1 MKLSEVLSKD
11 ELAKLTQ
18 FSQDEIKWLEERMF
32 NATNDKGEGIVK
44 VKCIVREKDIELKP
58 EEVVRQ
64 LYTHKLIEEYNYPK
78 ERIEFEKVVQM
89 GRDSSNFADLV
100 IYEDEHKTAP
110 YIVVEFKAPGK
121 EKVKGQLENYC
132 KNIGA
137 SIAVEVDGGEVKEYY
152 YNRQSSQNKNYKF
165 EKIDRLPKFNE
176 TLDQIL
182 NDRFTIKDLV
192 LVDEKNT
199 TSLKDVILE
208 LEDKIFAN
216 FGGDVFE
223 EVFKFL
229 FAKLYDEYLSAD
241 DNDRL
246 SNAINDGF
254 INHASEYTKDDSF
267 RQLEFRSL
275 GAEGQVFDRVQNLF
289 NKAQQKWRGIFPDN
303 TKFELGAS
311 DVKIVVAYLENVKL
325 FNSNLDVVDDAFEH
339 LMSKSQK
346 AEKGQFFTP
355 RYVIDMC
362 VKMMNPSEN
371 DSMIDTASGSCGF
384 PMHTIFHVW
393 NKINPGKHNFVNTR
407 RSRRE
412 TDYVDNK
419 VFAIDFDEVCV
430 RVGKMLNIIAGDG
443 KTNVME
449 LNTLDYNVWNG
460 SKYLQKPGWQEKYVA
475 GFQRLE
481 NLAEQKG
488 KYTKYNFD
496 LVLANPP
503 FAGDR
508 TDAKVIGLY
517 ELGYNEKKK
526 LKNNV
531 GRDILFIERNL
542 NFLKPGGR
550 MGVVLPQGDFNN
562 SSEKYLRDFIA
573 SKCRILAVV
582 GLHQNTFSQHTP
594 TKTSVLFVQKWT
606 SADDKKNPNI
616 NDKESVT
623 FRIHLTDNNRRVS
636 QKEMDD
642 DINNKEYRLSI
653 KQKEVE
659 ADENYNG
666 NKHDFSIGVEKYD
679 NLSDEDKKLYYEYD
693 KRQDYN
699 VYVDYP
705 IFFATMQEPTVNN
718 QKEKIYVTE
727 NYVTWT
733 KWHYSIKDGEIVSEA
748 EEQLTKWKSTDFV
761 QDLFIQDFGSLESH
775 KKWIFKPVS
784 FDKKPLS
791 KRDSGNKKLV
801 DLKQTISLDEFL
813 DLPNDMQ
820 KRYKEVLNGGKDCDK
835 ISTNEISFE
844 EYKALSK
851 ERKKYCLQ
859 IEDVKEH
866 NNVRVKDT
874 HGHIFVKH
882 DLFNHDPEL
891 DRLWTSRDNRL
902 EGRYSKDG
910 IAEAFAEFAKKER
923 LSFF

>member
-1 MKLSEVLSKD
+1 MILKDILSENEIS
-11 ELAKLTQ
+11 KLTQ
-18 FSQDEIKWLEERMF
+18 FSSAEITWLEERMF
-32 NATNDKGEGIVK
+32 SGTNDEGKTVAK
-44 VKCIVREKDIELKP
+44 VQCVVREKEIELKP

-64 LYTHKLIEEYNYPK
+64 LYAHKLIEEFNYPK
-78 ERIEFEKVVQM
+78 ERIEFEKIVQM
-89 GRDSSNFADLV
+89 GRDDSKRADIV
-100 IYEDEHKTAP
+100 IYEDEHNTAP
-110 YIVVEFKAPGK
+110 YIVVECKAPGK

-132 KNIGA
+132 KNLGA
-137 SIAVEVDGGEVKEYY
+137 SIAVEVDGGEVKEFY

-182 NDRFTIKDLV
+182 NDRFTIKDLI

-229 FAKLYDEYLSAD
+229 FAKLYDEYCSAD

-254 INHASEYTKDDSF
+254 IEHVSDFKRDDTF

-275 GAEGQVFDRVQNLF
+275 GPEGQVYDRVQKLF
-289 NKAQQKWRGIFPDN
+289 EKAQKKWIGIFPEN

-311 DVKIVVAYLENVKL
+311 DVKLVVSYLENVKL
-325 FNSNLDVVDDAFEH
+325 FNSNLDVIDDAFEH

-362 VKMMNPSEN
+362 VKMMNPSEE
-371 DSMIDTASGSCGF
+371 DAMIDTASGSCGF

-393 NKINPGKHNFVNTR
+393 NKIYSEKHNGENKIRNFVNTK
-407 RSRRE
+407 RSQRE

-443 KTNVME
+443 KTNVLE

-460 SKYLQKPGWQEKYVA
+460 SKYLKKPGWSEKYIG

-481 NLAEQKG
+481 GLADKESKG

-508 TDAKVIGLY
+508 TDPKVIGLY
-517 ELGYNEKKK
+517 NLGYNEKKK
-526 LKNNV
+526 LKNNI

-550 MGVVLPQGDFNN
+550 MGIVLPQGDFNN

-573 SKCRILAVV
+573 ERCRILAVV
-582 GLHQNTFSQHTP
+582 GLHPNTFLQHTG

-606 SADDKKNPNI
+606 DENCGYPNI
-616 NDKESVT
+616 CPKPA
-623 FRIHLTDNNRRVS
+623 
-636 QKEMDD
+636 
-642 DINNKEYRLSI
+642 
-653 KQKEVE
+653 
-659 ADENYNG
+659 ADENG
-666 NKHDFSIGVEKYD
+666 NI
-679 NLSDEDKKLYYEYD
+679 
-693 KRQDYN
+693 
-699 VYVDYP
+699 DYP

-733 KWHYSIKDGEIVSEA
+733 KYHYYIKNGELETIVEPQQT
-748 EEQLTKWKSTDFV
+748 EWKTTEFI
-761 QDLFIQDFGSLESH
+761 QDLFIVDFGELDSH
-775 KKWIFKPVS
+775 KKWILKPVT
-784 FDKKPLS
+784 FEKKSLN
-791 KRDSGNKKLV
+791 KKDSENKKLV
-801 DLKQTISLDEFL
+801 ELKQTLNLDEYL
-813 DLPNDMQ
+813 DLPSDTK
-820 KRYKEVLNGGKDCDK
+820 KRYKEVLNDGKDCDSYAADK
-835 ISTNEISFE
+835 ITFE
-844 EYKALSK
+844 QYNAFSK
-851 ERKKYCLQ
+851 EKKKFCLPV
-859 IEDVKEH
+859 EDVKEH
-866 NNVRVKDT
+866 NNVRLKDT

-882 DLFNHDPEL
+882 DLFNHDREL
-891 DRLWTSRDNRL
+891 DNLWTIRDSRL
-902 EGRYSKDG
+902 KGRYSKDG
-910 IAEAFAEFAKKER
+910 IAEAFAEFAKKEG

>member
-1 MKLSEVLSKD
+1 MTLKDILSDNEIS
-11 ELAKLTQ
+11 KLTQ
-18 FSQDEIKWLEERMF
+18 FSPAEITWLEERMF
-32 NATNDKGEGIVK
+32 SGTNDEGKTVAK
-44 VKCIVREKDIELKP
+44 VQCVVREKEIELKP

-64 LYTHKLIEEYNYPK
+64 LYAHKLIEEFNYPK
-78 ERIEFEKVVQM
+78 ERIEFEKIVQM
-89 GRDSSNFADLV
+89 GRDDSKRADIV

-110 YIVVEFKAPGK
+110 YIVVECKAVGK

-132 KNIGA
+132 KNLGA
-137 SIAVEVDGGEVKEYY
+137 SIAVEVDGGEVKEFY

-182 NDRFTIKDLV
+182 NDRFTIKDLI

-229 FAKLYDEYLSAD
+229 FAKLYDEYCSAD

-254 INHASEYTKDDSF
+254 IDHVSEFKRDDTF

-275 GAEGQVFDRVQNLF
+275 GPEGQVYDRVQKLF
-289 NKAQQKWRGIFPDN
+289 EKAQKKWIGIFPEN

-311 DVKIVVAYLENVKL
+311 DVKIVVSYLENVKL
-325 FNSNLDVVDDAFEH
+325 FNSNLDVIDDAFEH

-362 VKMMNPSEN
+362 VKMMNPSEE
-371 DSMIDTASGSCGF
+371 DAMIDTASGSCGF

-393 NKINPGKHNFVNTR
+393 NKINPTKHNFVNTK
-407 RSRRE
+407 RSQRE

-443 KTNVME
+443 KTNVLE

-460 SKYLQKPGWQEKYVA
+460 SKYLKKPGWSEKYIG

-481 NLAEQKG
+481 GLADKDAKG

-496 LVLANPP
+496 LILANPP

-526 LKNNV
+526 LKNNI

-550 MGVVLPQGDFNN
+550 MGIVLPQGDFNN

-573 SKCRILAVV
+573 EKCRILAVV
-582 GLHQNTFSQHTP
+582 GLHPNTFLQHTG

-606 SADDKKNPNI
+606 DENCGYPNI
-616 NDKESVT
+616 CPKP
-623 FRIHLTDNNRRVS
+623 
-636 QKEMDD
+636 Q
-642 DINNKEYRLSI
+642 
-653 KQKEVE
+653 
-659 ADENYNG
+659 ADENG
-666 NKHDFSIGVEKYD
+666 NI
-679 NLSDEDKKLYYEYD
+679 
-693 KRQDYN
+693 
-699 VYVDYP
+699 DYP

-733 KWHYSIKDGEIVSEA
+733 KYHYLIKNGELETIVEPQ
-748 EEQLTKWKSTDFV
+748 ETEWKSTEFI
-761 QDLFIQDFGSLESH
+761 QNLFIEDFGELDTH
-775 KKWIFKPVS
+775 KKWILKPVT
-784 FDKKPLS
+784 FEKKPLN
-791 KRDSGNKKLV
+791 KKDSENKKLIC
-801 DLKQTISLDEFL
+801 LKQTLSLDEYL
-813 DLPNDMQ
+813 ELPAETK
-820 KRYKEVLNGGKDCDK
+820 KRYKEVLNSGIDCNSYTAD
-835 ISTNEISFE
+835 EITLEQYNAF
-844 EYKALSK
+844 SK
-851 ERKKYCLQ
+851 EKKKYCLV

-866 NNVRVKDT
+866 NNVRLKDT

-882 DLFNHDPEL
+882 DLFNHDREL
-891 DRLWTSRDNRL
+891 DNLWSTRDARLK
-902 EGRYSKDG
+902 GRYSKDG
-910 IAEAFAEFAKKER
+910 IAEAFAEFAKKEK

>member
-1 MKLSEVLSKD
+1 MTLKDILSENEIS
-11 ELAKLTQ
+11 KLTQ
-18 FSQDEIKWLEERMF
+18 FSSAEITWLEERMF
-32 NATNDKGEGIVK
+32 SGTNEEGKTVAK
-44 VKCIVREKDIELKP
+44 VQCVVREKEIELKP

-64 LYTHKLIEEYNYPK
+64 LYAHKLIEEFNYPK
-78 ERIEFEKVVQM
+78 DRIEFEKIVQM
-89 GRDSSNFADLV
+89 GRDDSKRADIV
-100 IYEDEHKTAP
+100 IYEDEHNTAP
-110 YIVVEFKAPGK
+110 YIVVECKAPGK

-132 KNIGA
+132 KNLGA
-137 SIAVEVDGGEVKEYY
+137 SIAVEVDGGEVKEFY

-182 NDRFTIKDLV
+182 NDRFTIKDLI
-192 LVDEKNT
+192 LEDEKNT

-229 FAKLYDEYLSAD
+229 FAKLYDEYCSAD

-254 INHASEYTKDDSF
+254 IEHVSDFKRDDTF
-267 RQLEFRSL
+267 RQLEFRAL
-275 GAEGQVFDRVQNLF
+275 GPEGQVYDRVQKLF
-289 NKAQQKWRGIFPDN
+289 EKAQKKWIGIFPEN

-311 DVKIVVAYLENVKL
+311 DVKIVVSYLENVKL
-325 FNSNLDVVDDAFEH
+325 FNSNLDVIDDAFEH

-362 VKMMNPSEN
+362 VKMMNPSEE
-371 DSMIDTASGSCGF
+371 DAMIDTASGSCGF

-393 NKINPGKHNFVNTR
+393 NKINPTKHNFVNTK
-407 RSRRE
+407 RSQRE

-443 KTNVME
+443 KTNVLE

-460 SKYLQKPGWQEKYVA
+460 SKYLKKPGWSEKYIG

-481 NLAEQKG
+481 GLADKESKG

-508 TDAKVIGLY
+508 TDPKVIGLY
-517 ELGYNEKKK
+517 NLGYNEKKK
-526 LKNNV
+526 LKNNI

-550 MGVVLPQGDFNN
+550 MGIVLPQGDFNN

-573 SKCRILAVV
+573 EKCRILAVV
-582 GLHQNTFSQHTP
+582 GLHPNTFLQHTG

-606 SADDKKNPNI
+606 DENCGYPNI
-616 NDKESVT
+616 CPKPA
-623 FRIHLTDNNRRVS
+623 
-636 QKEMDD
+636 
-642 DINNKEYRLSI
+642 
-653 KQKEVE
+653 
-659 ADENYNG
+659 ADENG
-666 NKHDFSIGVEKYD
+666 NI
-679 NLSDEDKKLYYEYD
+679 
-693 KRQDYN
+693 
-699 VYVDYP
+699 DYP

-733 KWHYSIKDGEIVSEA
+733 KYHYYIKNGELETIVEPQQT
-748 EEQLTKWKSTDFV
+748 EWKTKEFI
-761 QDLFIQDFGSLESH
+761 QDLFIEDFGELNSH
-775 KKWIFKPVS
+775 KKWILKPVT
-784 FDKKPLS
+784 FEKKTL
-791 KRDSGNKKLV
+791 NKKDSENKTLV
-801 DLKQTISLDEFL
+801 ELKQTLSLDEYL
-813 DLPNDMQ
+813 ALPAETK
-820 KRYKEVLNGGKDCDK
+820 KRYKEVLNSGKDCDHY
-835 ISTNEISFE
+835 SSDEITLEQYNAF
-844 EYKALSK
+844 SK
-851 ERKKYCLQ
+851 EKKKFCLV

-866 NNVRVKDT
+866 NNIRLKDT

-882 DLFNHDPEL
+882 DLYNHDREL
-891 DRLWTSRDNRL
+891 DNLWTIRDSRL
-902 EGRYSKDG
+902 KGRYSKDG
-910 IAEAFAEFAKKER
+910 IAEAFAEFAKKEG

>member
-1 MKLSEVLSKD
+1 MTLKDILSDNEIS
-11 ELAKLTQ
+11 KLTQ
-18 FSQDEIKWLEERMF
+18 FSPAEITWLEERMF
-32 NATNDKGEGIVK
+32 SGTNDEGKTVAK
-44 VKCIVREKDIELKP
+44 VQCVVREKEIELKP

-64 LYTHKLIEEYNYPK
+64 LYAHKLIEEFNYPK
-78 ERIEFEKVVQM
+78 ERIEFEKIVQM
-89 GRDSSNFADLV
+89 GRDDSKRADIV

-110 YIVVEFKAPGK
+110 YIVVECKAVGK

-132 KNIGA
+132 KNLGA
-137 SIAVEVDGGEVKEYY
+137 SIAVEVDGGEVKEFY

-182 NDRFTIKDLV
+182 NDRFTIKDLI

-229 FAKLYDEYLSAD
+229 FAKLYDEYCSAD

-254 INHASEYTKDDSF
+254 IDHVSEFKSDDTF

-275 GAEGQVFDRVQNLF
+275 GPEGQVYDRVQKLF
-289 NKAQQKWRGIFPDN
+289 EKAQKKWIGIFPEN

-311 DVKIVVAYLENVKL
+311 DVKIVVSYLENVKL
-325 FNSNLDVVDDAFEH
+325 FNSNLDVIDDAFEH
-339 LMSKSQK
+339 LMSRSQK

-362 VKMMNPSEN
+362 VKMMNPSEE
-371 DSMIDTASGSCGF
+371 DAMIDTASGSCGF

-393 NKINPGKHNFVNTR
+393 NKINPTKHNFVNTK
-407 RSRRE
+407 RSQRE

-443 KTNVME
+443 KTNVLE

-460 SKYLQKPGWQEKYVA
+460 SKYLKKPGWSEKYIG

-481 NLAEQKG
+481 GLADKDAKG

-496 LVLANPP
+496 LILANPP

-526 LKNNV
+526 LKNNI

-550 MGVVLPQGDFNN
+550 MGIVLPQGDFNN

-573 SKCRILAVV
+573 EKCRILAVV
-582 GLHQNTFSQHTP
+582 GLHPNTFLQHTG

-606 SADDKKNPNI
+606 DENCGYPNI
-616 NDKESVT
+616 CPKP
-623 FRIHLTDNNRRVS
+623 
-636 QKEMDD
+636 Q
-642 DINNKEYRLSI
+642 
-653 KQKEVE
+653 
-659 ADENYNG
+659 ADENG
-666 NKHDFSIGVEKYD
+666 NI
-679 NLSDEDKKLYYEYD
+679 
-693 KRQDYN
+693 
-699 VYVDYP
+699 DYP

-733 KWHYSIKDGEIVSEA
+733 KYHYLIKNGELETIVEPQ
-748 EEQLTKWKSTDFV
+748 ETEWKSTEFI
-761 QDLFIQDFGSLESH
+761 QNLFIEDFGELDTH
-775 KKWIFKPVS
+775 KKWILKPVT
-784 FDKKPLS
+784 FEKKPLN
-791 KRDSGNKKLV
+791 KKDSENKKLIC
-801 DLKQTISLDEFL
+801 LKQTLSLDEYL
-813 DLPNDMQ
+813 ELPAETK
-820 KRYKEVLNGGKDCDK
+820 KRYKEVLNNGKDCNSYTAD
-835 ISTNEISFE
+835 EITLEQYNAF
-844 EYKALSK
+844 SK
-851 ERKKYCLQ
+851 EKKKYCLV

-866 NNVRVKDT
+866 NNVRLKDT

-882 DLFNHDPEL
+882 DLFNHDREL
-891 DRLWTSRDNRL
+891 DNLWSTRDARLK
-902 EGRYSKDG
+902 GRYSKDG
-910 IAEAFAEFAKKER
+910 IAEAFAEFAKKEK

>member
-1 MKLSEVLSKD
+1 MTLKDILSENEIS
-11 ELAKLTQ
+11 KLTQ
-18 FSQDEIKWLEERMF
+18 FSSAEITWLEERMF
-32 NATNDKGEGIVK
+32 SGTNEEGKTVAK
-44 VKCIVREKDIELKP
+44 VQCVVREKEIELKP

-64 LYTHKLIEEYNYPK
+64 LYAHKLIEEFNYPK
-78 ERIEFEKVVQM
+78 DRIEFEKIVQM
-89 GRDSSNFADLV
+89 GRDDSKRADIV
-100 IYEDEHKTAP
+100 IYEDEHNTAP
-110 YIVVEFKAPGK
+110 YIVVECKAPGK

-132 KNIGA
+132 KNLGA
-137 SIAVEVDGGEVKEYY
+137 SIAVEVDGGEVKELY

-182 NDRFTIKDLV
+182 NDRFTIKDLI
-192 LVDEKNT
+192 LEDEKNT

-229 FAKLYDEYLSAD
+229 FAKLYDEYCSAD

-246 SNAINDGF
+246 SNAINDDF
-254 INHASEYTKDDSF
+254 IKHVSDFKRDDTF

-275 GAEGQVFDRVQNLF
+275 GPEGQVYDRVQKLF
-289 NKAQQKWRGIFPDN
+289 EKAQKKWIGIFPEN

-311 DVKIVVAYLENVKL
+311 DVKLVVSYLENVKL
-325 FNSNLDVVDDAFEH
+325 FNSNLDVIDDAFEH

-362 VKMMNPSEN
+362 VKMMNPSEE
-371 DSMIDTASGSCGF
+371 DAMIDTASGSCGF

-393 NKINPGKHNFVNTR
+393 NKIYSETHNRENKIRNFVNTK
-407 RSRRE
+407 RSQRE

-443 KTNVME
+443 KTNVLE

-460 SKYLQKPGWQEKYVA
+460 SKYLKKPGWSEKYIG

-481 NLAEQKG
+481 GLADKESKG

-508 TDAKVIGLY
+508 TDPKVIGLY
-517 ELGYNEKKK
+517 NLGYNEKKK
-526 LKNNV
+526 LKNNI

-550 MGVVLPQGDFNN
+550 MGIVLPQGDFNN

-573 SKCRILAVV
+573 EKCRILAVV
-582 GLHQNTFSQHTP
+582 GLHPNTFLQHTG

-606 SADDKKNPNI
+606 DENCGYPNI
-616 NDKESVT
+616 CPKPA
-623 FRIHLTDNNRRVS
+623 
-636 QKEMDD
+636 
-642 DINNKEYRLSI
+642 
-653 KQKEVE
+653 
-659 ADENYNG
+659 ADENG
-666 NKHDFSIGVEKYD
+666 NI
-679 NLSDEDKKLYYEYD
+679 
-693 KRQDYN
+693 
-699 VYVDYP
+699 DYP

-733 KWHYSIKDGEIVSEA
+733 KYHYYIKNGELETIVEPQQT
-748 EEQLTKWKSTDFV
+748 EWETTE
-761 QDLFIQDFGSLESH
+761 FIQDLYIEDFGELDSH
-775 KKWIFKPVS
+775 KKWILKPVT
-784 FDKKPLS
+784 FEKKTL
-791 KRDSGNKKLV
+791 NKKDSENIKLV
-801 DLKQTISLDEFL
+801 ELKQTLNLDEYL
-813 DLPNDMQ
+813 DLPSDTK
-820 KRYKEVLNGGKDCDK
+820 KRYKEVLNDGKDCD
-835 ISTNEISFE
+835 SYTADEITFE
-844 EYKALSK
+844 QYNAFSK
-851 ERKKYCLQ
+851 EKKKFCLPV
-859 IEDVKEH
+859 EDVKEH
-866 NNVRVKDT
+866 NNVRLKDT

-882 DLFNHDPEL
+882 DLFNHDCEL
-891 DRLWTSRDNRL
+891 DKLWTIRDSRL
-902 EGRYSKDG
+902 KGRYSKDG
-910 IAEAFAEFAKKER
+910 IAEAFAEFAKKEG

>member
-1 MKLSEVLSKD
+1 MKK
-11 ELAKLTQ
+11 
-18 FSQDEIKWLEERMF
+18 I
-32 NATNDKGEGIVK
+32 
-44 VKCIVREKDIELKP
+44 
-58 EEVVRQ
+58 
-64 LYTHKLIEEYNYPK
+64 
-78 ERIEFEKVVQM
+78 VQM
-89 GRDSSNFADLV
+89 GRDDSKRADIV

-110 YIVVEFKAPGK
+110 YIVVECKAVGK

-132 KNIGA
+132 KNLGA
-137 SIAVEVDGGEVKEYY
+137 SIAVEIDGGEVKEFY
-152 YNRQSSQNKNYKF
+152 YNRQSIQNKNYKF
-165 EKIDRLPKFNE
+165 EEIDRLPKFNE

-182 NDRFTIKDLV
+182 NERFTIKDLI
-192 LVDEKNT
+192 LIDEKNT
-199 TSLKDVILE
+199 ASLKDVILE

-229 FAKLYDEYLSAD
+229 FAKLYDEYCSSD

-254 INHASEYTKDDSF
+254 IDHVSEFKKDDTF

-275 GAEGQVFDRVQNLF
+275 GPEGQVYDRVQKLF
-289 NKAQQKWRGIFPDN
+289 EKAQKKWIGIFPEN
-303 TKFELGAS
+303 SKFEIGAS
-311 DVKIVVAYLENVKL
+311 DVKIVVSYLENVKL
-325 FNSNLDVVDDAFEH
+325 FNSNLDVIDDAFEH

-362 VKMMNPSEN
+362 VKMMNPSEE

-393 NKINPGKHNFVNTR
+393 NKINPTKHNFVNTK
-407 RSRRE
+407 RSQRE

-443 KTNVME
+443 KTNVLE

-460 SKYLQKPGWQEKYVA
+460 SKYLKKPGWSEKYIS

-481 NLAEQKG
+481 RLADKNSKG

-496 LVLANPP
+496 LILANPP

-526 LKNNV
+526 IKNNI

-550 MGVVLPQGDFNN
+550 MGIVLPQGDFNN

-573 SKCRILAVV
+573 EKCRILAVV
-582 GLHQNTFSQHTP
+582 GLHPNTFLQHTG

-606 SADDKKNPNI
+606 DENCGFPNI
-616 NDKESVT
+616 CPKP
-623 FRIHLTDNNRRVS
+623 
-636 QKEMDD
+636 QP
-642 DINNKEYRLSI
+642 
-653 KQKEVE
+653 
-659 ADENYNG
+659 DENG
-666 NKHDFSIGVEKYD
+666 NI
-679 NLSDEDKKLYYEYD
+679 
-693 KRQDYN
+693 
-699 VYVDYP
+699 DYP
-705 IFFATMQEPTVNN
+705 IFFATMQQPTVNN

-733 KWHYSIKDGEIVSEA
+733 KYHYYIKKGELKTTVEP
-748 EEQLTKWKSTDFV
+748 QQTGWNTKEFI
-761 QDLFIQDFGSLESH
+761 QDLFIEDFGELDTH
-775 KKWIFKPVS
+775 KKWILKPVT
-784 FDKKPLS
+784 FEKKTL
-791 KRDSGNKKLV
+791 NKK
-801 DLKQTISLDEFL
+801 DSENKKFSELKHSLSLDEYL
-813 DLPNDMQ
+813 ALPAETK
-820 KRYKEVLNGGKDCDK
+820 KRYKEVLNDGKDCD
-835 ISTNEISFE
+835 SYSADEITLEQYNSF
-844 EYKALSK
+844 SK
-851 ERKKYCLQ
+851 EKKKFCLVA
-859 IEDVKEH
+859 EDVKEH
-866 NNVRVKDT
+866 NNVRLKDT

-882 DLFNHDPEL
+882 DLFNHDREL
-891 DRLWTSRDNRL
+891 DNLWTIRDSRL
-902 EGRYSKDG
+902 KGRYSKDG

>member
-1 MKLSEVLSKD
+1 MKLTDILSKD
-11 ELAKLTQ
+11 EYKNLTQ
-18 FSQDEIKWLEERMF
+18 FTEQEIKWLDDRIC
-32 NATNDKGEGIVK
+32 EGINDDGKQVAK
-44 VKCIVREKDIELKP
+44 VKCIVREKLIELKP

-64 LYTHKLIEEYNYPK
+64 LFVHKLIEEYGYPK
-78 ERIEFEKVVQM
+78 DRIDLEKIVQM
-89 GRDSSNFADLV
+89 GRSEDKRADIV

-110 YIVVEFKAPGK
+110 YIVVECKAPGQK
-121 EKVKGQLENYC
+121 KVDGQLESYC
-132 KNIGA
+132 KTLGA

-152 YNRQSSQNKNYKF
+152 FNRQSLQNKNYKF
-165 EKIDRLPKFNE
+165 ESIDRIPKFNE

-182 NDRFTIKDLV
+182 NHSFTIKDLIIE
-192 LVDEKNT
+192 DEKNT

-229 FAKLYDEYLSAD
+229 FAKLYDEYCSAD

-254 INHASEYTKDDSF
+254 ISHVSEFKNDANF

-275 GAEGQVFDRVQNLF
+275 GSEYQVMDRIQSLF
-289 NKAQQKWRGIFPDN
+289 VKAQKKWIGIFPKD

-311 DVKIVVAYLENVKL
+311 DVKIVVNYLENVKL

-362 VKMMNPSEN
+362 VKMMNPSEH
-371 DSMIDTASGSCGF
+371 DAMIDTASGSCGF

-393 NKINPGKHNFVNTR
+393 NKINPHKHNFVNTN

-412 TDYVDNK
+412 KDYVNEK
-419 VFAIDFDEVCV
+419 VFAIDFDEICV

-443 KTNVME
+443 KTNVLE

-460 SKYLQKPGWQEKYVA
+460 SKYLQKQDWAQKYIS

-481 NLAEQKG
+481 GYANKDEKVAFK
-488 KYTKYNFD
+488 KYDFD

-508 TDAKVIGLY
+508 TDPKVIGLY
-517 ELGYNEKKK
+517 NLGYNDKGK
-526 LKNNV
+526 LKNNI

-573 SKCRILAVV
+573 DNCRILAVV
-582 GLHQNTFSQHTP
+582 GLHPNTFLQHTG
-594 TKTSVLFVQKWT
+594 TKTSVLFVQKW
-606 SADDKKNPNI
+606 DDKLCPK
-616 NDKESVT
+616 
-623 FRIHLTDNNRRVS
+623 
-636 QKEMDD
+636 
-642 DINNKEYRLSI
+642 
-653 KQKEVE
+653 VE
-659 ADENYNG
+659 
-666 NKHDFSIGVEKYD
+666 
-679 NLSDEDKKLYYEYD
+679 
-693 KRQDYN
+693 DYN
-699 VYVDYP
+699 

-718 QKEKIYVTE
+718 KKEKIYVTE

-733 KWHYSIKDGEIVSEA
+733 KYTYSIKDGILIQNA
-748 EEQLTKWKSTDFV
+748 TEQKTTWDSTDFV
-761 QDLFIQDFGSLESH
+761 QDLFIEDYGELSAH
-775 KKWIFKPVS
+775 RKWIKKPVT
-784 FDKKPLS
+784 FKKKPLS
-791 KRDSGNKKLV
+791 KKDAQNKKLL
-801 DLKQTISLDEFL
+801 DMGDILSLDEWL
-813 DLPNDMQ
+813 ALSV
-820 KRYKEVLNGGKDCDK
+820 KLRRYYKEVLNEGKDCDSY
-835 ISTNEISFE
+835 IADEIGPD
-844 EYKALSK
+844 EYASMPK
-851 ERKKYCLQ
+851 EMQKFYLVK
-859 IEDVKEH
+859 EDVKERNH
-866 NNVRVKDT
+866 VRMKDT

-882 DLFNHDPEL
+882 DLYNHDPEL
-891 DRLWTSRDNRL
+891 DALWANRDKRLK
-902 EGRYSKDG
+902 GRYCKDG
-910 IAEAFAEFAKKER
+910 IAEAFAEFAKRER

>member
-1 MKLSEVLSKD
+1 MTLKDILSENEISKLS
-11 ELAKLTQ
+11 Q
-18 FSQDEIKWLEERMF
+18 FSSAEITWLEERMF
-32 NATNDKGEGIVK
+32 SGINEEGKTVAK
-44 VKCIVREKDIELKP
+44 VQCVVREKEIELKP

-64 LYTHKLIEEYNYPK
+64 LYTHKLIEEFNYPK
-78 ERIEFEKVVQM
+78 DRIEFEKIVQM
-89 GRDSSNFADLV
+89 GRDDSKRADIV

-110 YIVVEFKAPGK
+110 YIVVECKAPGK

-132 KNIGA
+132 KNLGA
-137 SIAVEVDGGEVKEYY
+137 SIVVEVDGGEVKEFY

-182 NDRFTIKDLV
+182 NDRFTIKDLI
-192 LVDEKNT
+192 LEDEKNT

-229 FAKLYDEYLSAD
+229 FAKLYDEYCSAD

-254 INHASEYTKDDSF
+254 IEHVSDFKRDDTF
-267 RQLEFRSL
+267 RQLEFRAL
-275 GAEGQVFDRVQNLF
+275 GPEGQVYDRVQNLF
-289 NKAQQKWRGIFPDN
+289 EKAQKKWIGIFPEN

-311 DVKIVVAYLENVKL
+311 DVKSVVNSLENVKL
-325 FNSNLDVVDDAFEH
+325 FNSNLDVIDDAFEH

-362 VKMMNPSEN
+362 VKMMNPSEE

-393 NKINPGKHNFVNTR
+393 NKINPRKHNFVNTK
-407 RSRRE
+407 RSQRE

-443 KTNVME
+443 KTNVLE

-460 SKYLQKPGWQEKYVA
+460 SKYLKKPGWSEKYIG

-481 NLAEQKG
+481 GLADKESKG

-508 TDAKVIGLY
+508 TDPKVIGLY
-517 ELGYNEKKK
+517 NLGYNEKKK
-526 LKNNV
+526 LKNNI

-550 MGVVLPQGDFNN
+550 MGIVLPQGDFNN

-573 SKCRILAVV
+573 ERCRILAVV
-582 GLHQNTFSQHTP
+582 GLHPNTFLQHTG

-606 SADDKKNPNI
+606 DENCGYPNI
-616 NDKESVT
+616 CPKPA
-623 FRIHLTDNNRRVS
+623 
-636 QKEMDD
+636 
-642 DINNKEYRLSI
+642 
-653 KQKEVE
+653 
-659 ADENYNG
+659 ADENG
-666 NKHDFSIGVEKYD
+666 NI
-679 NLSDEDKKLYYEYD
+679 
-693 KRQDYN
+693 
-699 VYVDYP
+699 DYP

-733 KWHYSIKDGEIVSEA
+733 KYHYCIKNGELETIVEPQQT
-748 EEQLTKWKSTDFV
+748 EWKTTEFI
-761 QDLFIQDFGSLESH
+761 QDLFIEDFGELDSH
-775 KKWIFKPVS
+775 KKWILKPVT
-784 FDKKPLS
+784 FEKKTLN
-791 KRDSGNKKLV
+791 KKDSENKKLV
-801 DLKQTISLDEFL
+801 ELKQTLNLDEYL
-813 DLPNDMQ
+813 DLPSDTK
-820 KRYKEVLNGGKDCDK
+820 KRYKEVLNDGKDCD
-835 ISTNEISFE
+835 SYTADEITVEQYNAF
-844 EYKALSK
+844 SK
-851 ERKKYCLQ
+851 EKKKFCLAV
-859 IEDVKEH
+859 EDVNEH
-866 NNVRVKDT
+866 NNVRLKDT

-882 DLFNHDPEL
+882 DLFNHDREL
-891 DRLWTSRDNRL
+891 DNLWTIRDSRL
-902 EGRYSKDG
+902 KGRYSKDG
-910 IAEAFAEFAKKER
+910 IAEAFAEFAKKEG

>member
-1 MKLSEVLSKD
+1 MVLKDILSDNEIS
-11 ELAKLTQ
+11 KLTQ
-18 FSQDEIKWLEERMF
+18 FSPAEITWLEKRMF
-32 NATNDKGEGIVK
+32 SGTNEEGKTVAK
-44 VKCIVREKDIELKP
+44 VQCVVREKEIELKP

-64 LYTHKLIEEYNYPK
+64 LYAHKLIEEFNYPK
-78 ERIEFEKVVQM
+78 ERIEFEKIVQM
-89 GRDSSNFADLV
+89 GRDDSKRADIV

-110 YIVVEFKAPGK
+110 YIVVECKAVGK

-132 KNIGA
+132 KNLGA
-137 SIAVEVDGGEVKEYY
+137 SIAVEIDGGEVKEFY
-152 YNRQSSQNKNYKF
+152 YNRQSIQNKNYKF
-165 EKIDRLPKFNE
+165 EEIDRLPKFNE

-182 NDRFTIKDLV
+182 NERFTIKDLI
-192 LVDEKNT
+192 LIDEKNT
-199 TSLKDVILE
+199 ASLKDVILE

-229 FAKLYDEYLSAD
+229 FAKLYDEYCSSD

-254 INHASEYTKDDSF
+254 IDHVSEFKKDDTF

-275 GAEGQVFDRVQNLF
+275 GPEGQVYDRVQKLF
-289 NKAQQKWRGIFPDN
+289 EKAQKKWIGIFPEN
-303 TKFELGAS
+303 SKFEIGAS
-311 DVKIVVAYLENVKL
+311 DVKIVVSYLENVKL
-325 FNSNLDVVDDAFEH
+325 FNSNLDVIDDAFEH

-362 VKMMNPSEN
+362 VKMMNPSEE

-393 NKINPGKHNFVNTR
+393 NKINPTKHNFVNTK
-407 RSRRE
+407 RSQRE

-443 KTNVME
+443 KTNVLE

-460 SKYLQKPGWQEKYVA
+460 SKYLKKPGWSEKYIS

-481 NLAEQKG
+481 RLADKNSKG

-496 LVLANPP
+496 LILANPP

-526 LKNNV
+526 IKNNI

-550 MGVVLPQGDFNN
+550 MGIVLPQGDFNN

-573 SKCRILAVV
+573 EKCRILAVV
-582 GLHQNTFSQHTP
+582 GLHPNTFLQHTG

-606 SADDKKNPNI
+606 
-616 NDKESVT
+616 
-623 FRIHLTDNNRRVS
+623 
-636 QKEMDD
+636 
-642 DINNKEYRLSI
+642 
-653 KQKEVE
+653 
-659 ADENYNG
+659 DENCGFLNICPKPQPDENG
-666 NKHDFSIGVEKYD
+666 NI
-679 NLSDEDKKLYYEYD
+679 
-693 KRQDYN
+693 
-699 VYVDYP
+699 DYP
-705 IFFATMQEPTVNN
+705 IFFATMQQPTVNN

-733 KWHYSIKDGEIVSEA
+733 KYHYYIKKGELKTTVEP
-748 EEQLTKWKSTDFV
+748 QQTGWNTKEFI
-761 QDLFIQDFGSLESH
+761 QDLFIEDFGELDTH
-775 KKWIFKPVS
+775 KKWILKPIT
-784 FDKKPLS
+784 FEKKPL
-791 KRDSGNKKLV
+791 NKK
-801 DLKQTISLDEFL
+801 DSENKKFSELKHSLSLDEYL
-813 DLPNDMQ
+813 ALPAETK
-820 KRYKEVLNGGKDCDK
+820 KRYKEVLNDGKDCD
-835 ISTNEISFE
+835 SYSADEITLEQYNSF
-844 EYKALSK
+844 SK
-851 ERKKYCLQ
+851 EKKKFCLVA
-859 IEDVKEH
+859 EDVREH
-866 NNVRVKDT
+866 NNVRLKDT

-882 DLFNHDPEL
+882 DLFNHDREL
-891 DRLWTSRDNRL
+891 DNLWTIRDSRL
-902 EGRYSKDG
+902 KGRYSKDG

>member
-1 MKLSEVLSKD
+1 M
-11 ELAKLTQ
+11 
-18 FSQDEIKWLEERMF
+18 I
-32 NATNDKGEGIVK
+32 
-44 VKCIVREKDIELKP
+44 
-58 EEVVRQ
+58 
-64 LYTHKLIEEYNYPK
+64 LI
-78 ERIEFEKVVQM
+78 
-89 GRDSSNFADLV
+89 
-100 IYEDEHKTAP
+100 
-110 YIVVEFKAPGK
+110 
-121 EKVKGQLENYC
+121 
-132 KNIGA
+132 
-137 SIAVEVDGGEVKEYY
+137 
-152 YNRQSSQNKNYKF
+152 
-165 EKIDRLPKFNE
+165 
-176 TLDQIL
+176 
-182 NDRFTIKDLV
+182 
-192 LVDEKNT
+192 DEKNT
-199 TSLKDVILE
+199 ASLKDVILE

-229 FAKLYDEYLSAD
+229 FAKLYDEYCSSD

-254 INHASEYTKDDSF
+254 IDHVSEFKKDDTF

-275 GAEGQVFDRVQNLF
+275 GPEGQVYDRVQKLF
-289 NKAQQKWRGIFPDN
+289 EKAQKKWIGIFPEN
-303 TKFELGAS
+303 SKFEIGAS
-311 DVKIVVAYLENVKL
+311 DVKIVVSYLENVKL
-325 FNSNLDVVDDAFEH
+325 FNSNLDVIDDAFEH

-362 VKMMNPSEN
+362 VKMMNPSEE

-393 NKINPGKHNFVNTR
+393 NKINPTKHNFVNTK
-407 RSRRE
+407 RSLRE

-443 KTNVME
+443 KTNVLE

-460 SKYLQKPGWQEKYVA
+460 SKYLKKPGWSEKYIS

-481 NLAEQKG
+481 RLADKNSKG

-496 LVLANPP
+496 LILANPP

-526 LKNNV
+526 IKNNI

-550 MGVVLPQGDFNN
+550 MGIVLPQGDFNN

-573 SKCRILAVV
+573 EKCRILAVV
-582 GLHQNTFSQHTP
+582 GLHPNTFLQHTG

-606 SADDKKNPNI
+606 DENCGFPNI
-616 NDKESVT
+616 CPKP
-623 FRIHLTDNNRRVS
+623 
-636 QKEMDD
+636 QP
-642 DINNKEYRLSI
+642 
-653 KQKEVE
+653 
-659 ADENYNG
+659 DENG
-666 NKHDFSIGVEKYD
+666 NI
-679 NLSDEDKKLYYEYD
+679 
-693 KRQDYN
+693 
-699 VYVDYP
+699 DYP
-705 IFFATMQEPTVNN
+705 IFFATMQQPTVNN

-733 KWHYSIKDGEIVSEA
+733 KYHYYIKKGELKTTVEP
-748 EEQLTKWKSTDFV
+748 QQTGWNTKEFI
-761 QDLFIQDFGSLESH
+761 QDLFIEDFGELDTH
-775 KKWIFKPVS
+775 KKWILKPVT
-784 FDKKPLS
+784 FEKKTL
-791 KRDSGNKKLV
+791 NKK
-801 DLKQTISLDEFL
+801 DSENKKFSELKHSLSLDEYL
-813 DLPNDMQ
+813 ALPAETK
-820 KRYKEVLNGGKDCDK
+820 KRYKEVLNDGKDCD
-835 ISTNEISFE
+835 SYSADEITLEQYNSF
-844 EYKALSK
+844 SK
-851 ERKKYCLQ
+851 EKKKFCLVA
-859 IEDVKEH
+859 EDVKEH
-866 NNVRVKDT
+866 NNVRLKDT

-882 DLFNHDPEL
+882 DLFNHDREL
-891 DRLWTSRDNRL
+891 DNLWTIRDSRL
-902 EGRYSKDG
+902 KGRYSKDG

>member
-1 MKLSEVLSKD
+1 MTLSDILTTEEIS
-11 ELAKLTQ
+11 KLTQ
-18 FSQDEIKWLEERMF
+18 FSDSEKKWLEARILQ
-32 NATNDKGEGIVK
+32 GINEDGKSILK
-44 VKCIVREKDIELKP
+44 VNCIVREKEIELKK

-64 LYTHKLIEEYNYPK
+64 IYAHKLIEEYNYPK
-78 ERIEFEKVVQM
+78 DRIEFEKIVQM
-89 GRDSSNFADLV
+89 GRDDSKRADIV

-110 YIVVEFKAPGK
+110 YIVVECKAPGK

-132 KNIGA
+132 KNLGA
-137 SIAVEVDGGEVKEYY
+137 SIAVEVDGGEVKEFY

-182 NDRFTIKDLV
+182 SDRFTIKDLI
-192 LVDEKNT
+192 LADEKNT

-229 FAKLYDEYLSAD
+229 FAKLYDEYLSAE
-241 DNDRL
+241 DNDKL
-246 SNAINDGF
+246 SVYINDE
-254 INHASEYTKDDSF
+254 IISHVSEFTKDEKF

-275 GAEGQVFDRVQNLF
+275 GAEGQVYDRVQNLF
-289 NKAQQKWRGIFPDN
+289 DKAQKKWVGIFPEN

-311 DVKIVVAYLENVKL
+311 DVKIVVSYLENVKL
-325 FNSNLDVVDDAFEH
+325 FNSNLDVIDDAFEH

-362 VKMMNPSEN
+362 VKMMNPSEE
-371 DSMIDTASGSCGF
+371 DAMIDTASGSCGF

-393 NKINPGKHNFVNTR
+393 NKINPKKHNFVNTK
-407 RSRRE
+407 RSQRE

-443 KTNVME
+443 KTNVLE

-460 SKYLQKPGWQEKYVA
+460 SKYLKKPGWSEKYISGFHRLEGFAQEKD
-475 GFQRLE
+475 
-481 NLAEQKG
+481 

-496 LVLANPP
+496 LILANPP

-508 TDAKVIGLY
+508 SDSKVIALY

-526 LKNNV
+526 LKNNI

-550 MGVVLPQGDFNN
+550 MGIVLPQGDFNN

-582 GLHQNTFSQHTP
+582 GLHPNTFLQHTG

-606 SADDKKNPNI
+606 DENCGFPNI
-616 NDKESVT
+616 CPKPP
-623 FRIHLTDNNRRVS
+623 
-636 QKEMDD
+636 
-642 DINNKEYRLSI
+642 
-653 KQKEVE
+653 
-659 ADENYNG
+659 ADENG
-666 NKHDFSIGVEKYD
+666 NI
-679 NLSDEDKKLYYEYD
+679 
-693 KRQDYN
+693 
-699 VYVDYP
+699 DYP

-733 KWHYSIKDGEIVSEA
+733 KYYYSIKNGELVTKA
-748 EEQLTKWKSTDFV
+748 EPQETEWKSTEFI
-761 QDLFIQDFGSLESH
+761 QDLFIQDYGELNAH
-775 KKWIFKPVS
+775 KKWILKPVT
-784 FDKKPLS
+784 FVKKTL
-791 KRDSGNKKLV
+791 NKKDSENQKLV
-801 DLKQTISLDEFL
+801 ALKEKLSLDEWFSL
-813 DLPNDMQ
+813 SKENR
-820 KRYKEVLNGGKDCDK
+820 KYYKEILNDGKDCD
-835 ISTNEISFE
+835 SYGADEIGLDEFN
-844 EYKALSK
+844 ALDK
-851 ERKKYCLQ
+851 EKQKFYLKT
-859 IEDVKEH
+859 EDVKE
-866 NNVRVKDT
+866 NNGVRIKDT

-882 DLFNHDPEL
+882 DLFNHDRDL
-891 DRLWTSRDNRL
+891 DTLWTLRDVRL
-902 EGRYSKDG
+902 KGRYSKDG
-910 IAEAFAEFAKKER
+910 IAEAFAEFGKKER

>member
-1 MKLSEVLSKD
+1 MTLKDILSDNEIS
-11 ELAKLTQ
+11 KLTQ
-18 FSQDEIKWLEERMF
+18 FSPAEITWLEERMF
-32 NATNDKGEGIVK
+32 SGTNDEGKTVAK
-44 VKCIVREKDIELKP
+44 VQCVVREKEIELKP

-64 LYTHKLIEEYNYPK
+64 LYAHKLIEEFNYPK
-78 ERIEFEKVVQM
+78 ERIEFEKIVQM
-89 GRDSSNFADLV
+89 GRDDSKRADIV

-110 YIVVEFKAPGK
+110 YIVVECKAVGK

-132 KNIGA
+132 KNLGA
-137 SIAVEVDGGEVKEYY
+137 SIAVEVDGGEVKEFY

-182 NDRFTIKDLV
+182 NDRFTIKDLI

-229 FAKLYDEYLSAD
+229 FAKLYDEYCSAD

-254 INHASEYTKDDSF
+254 IDHVSEFKRDDTF

-275 GAEGQVFDRVQNLF
+275 GPEGQVYDRVQKLF
-289 NKAQQKWRGIFPDN
+289 EKAQKKWIGIFPEN

-311 DVKIVVAYLENVKL
+311 DVKIVVSYLENVKL
-325 FNSNLDVVDDAFEH
+325 FNSNLDVIDDAFEH
-339 LMSKSQK
+339 LMSRSQK

-362 VKMMNPSEN
+362 VKMMNPSEE
-371 DSMIDTASGSCGF
+371 DAMIDTASGSCGF

-393 NKINPGKHNFVNTR
+393 NKINPTKHNFVNTK
-407 RSRRE
+407 RSQRE

-443 KTNVME
+443 KTNVLE

-460 SKYLQKPGWQEKYVA
+460 SKYLKKPGWSEKYLG

-481 NLAEQKG
+481 GLADKDAKG

-496 LVLANPP
+496 LILANPP

-526 LKNNV
+526 LKNNI

-550 MGVVLPQGDFNN
+550 MGIVLPQGDFNN
-562 SSEKYLRDFIA
+562 SSEKYLCDFIA
-573 SKCRILAVV
+573 EKCRILAVV
-582 GLHQNTFSQHTP
+582 GLHPNTFLQHTG

-606 SADDKKNPNI
+606 DENCGYPNI
-616 NDKESVT
+616 CPKP
-623 FRIHLTDNNRRVS
+623 
-636 QKEMDD
+636 Q
-642 DINNKEYRLSI
+642 
-653 KQKEVE
+653 
-659 ADENYNG
+659 ADENG
-666 NKHDFSIGVEKYD
+666 NI
-679 NLSDEDKKLYYEYD
+679 
-693 KRQDYN
+693 
-699 VYVDYP
+699 DYP

-733 KWHYSIKDGEIVSEA
+733 KYHYLIKNGELETIVEPQ
-748 EEQLTKWKSTDFV
+748 ETEWKSTEFI
-761 QDLFIQDFGSLESH
+761 QNLFIEDFGELDTH
-775 KKWIFKPVS
+775 KKWILKPVT
-784 FDKKPLS
+784 FEKKPLN
-791 KRDSGNKKLV
+791 KKDSENKKLIC
-801 DLKQTISLDEFL
+801 LKQTLSLDEYL
-813 DLPNDMQ
+813 ELPAETK
-820 KRYKEVLNGGKDCDK
+820 KRYKEVLNNGKDCNSYTAD
-835 ISTNEISFE
+835 EITLEQYNAF
-844 EYKALSK
+844 SK
-851 ERKKYCLQ
+851 EKKKYCLV

-866 NNVRVKDT
+866 NNVRLKDT

-882 DLFNHDPEL
+882 DLFNHDREL
-891 DRLWTSRDNRL
+891 DNLWSTRDARLK
-902 EGRYSKDG
+902 GRYSKDG
-910 IAEAFAEFAKKER
+910 IAEAFAEFAKKEK

>member
-1 MKLSEVLSKD
+1 MTLKDILSENEIS
-11 ELAKLTQ
+11 KLTQ
-18 FSQDEIKWLEERMF
+18 FSSAEITWLEERMF
-32 NATNDKGEGIVK
+32 SGTNEEGKTVAK
-44 VKCIVREKDIELKP
+44 VQCVVREKEIELKP

-64 LYTHKLIEEYNYPK
+64 LYAHKLIEEFNYPK
-78 ERIEFEKVVQM
+78 DRIEFEKIVQM
-89 GRDSSNFADLV
+89 GRDDSKRADIV
-100 IYEDEHKTAP
+100 IYEDEHNTAP
-110 YIVVEFKAPGK
+110 YIVVECKAPGK

-132 KNIGA
+132 KNLGA
-137 SIAVEVDGGEVKEYY
+137 SIAVEVDGGEVKEFY

-182 NDRFTIKDLV
+182 NDRFTIKDLI
-192 LVDEKNT
+192 LEDEKNT

-229 FAKLYDEYLSAD
+229 FAKLYDEYCSAD

-254 INHASEYTKDDSF
+254 IEHVSDFKRDDTF
-267 RQLEFRSL
+267 RQLEFRAL
-275 GAEGQVFDRVQNLF
+275 GPEGQVYDRVQKLF
-289 NKAQQKWRGIFPDN
+289 EKAQKKWIGIFPEN

-311 DVKIVVAYLENVKL
+311 DVKIVVSYLENVKL
-325 FNSNLDVVDDAFEH
+325 FNSNLDVIDDAFEH

-362 VKMMNPSEN
+362 VKMMNPSEE
-371 DSMIDTASGSCGF
+371 DAMIDTASGSCGF

-393 NKINPGKHNFVNTR
+393 NKINPTKHNFVNTK
-407 RSRRE
+407 RSQRE

-443 KTNVME
+443 KTNVLE

-460 SKYLQKPGWQEKYVA
+460 SKYLKKPGWSEKYIG

-481 NLAEQKG
+481 GLADKESKG

-508 TDAKVIGLY
+508 TDPKVIGLY
-517 ELGYNEKKK
+517 NLGYNEKKK
-526 LKNNV
+526 LKNNI

-550 MGVVLPQGDFNN
+550 MGIVLPQGDFNN

-573 SKCRILAVV
+573 EKCRILAVV
-582 GLHQNTFSQHTP
+582 GLHPNTFLQHTG

-606 SADDKKNPNI
+606 DENCGYPNI
-616 NDKESVT
+616 CPKPA
-623 FRIHLTDNNRRVS
+623 
-636 QKEMDD
+636 
-642 DINNKEYRLSI
+642 
-653 KQKEVE
+653 
-659 ADENYNG
+659 ADENG
-666 NKHDFSIGVEKYD
+666 NI
-679 NLSDEDKKLYYEYD
+679 
-693 KRQDYN
+693 
-699 VYVDYP
+699 DYP

-733 KWHYSIKDGEIVSEA
+733 KYHYYIKNGELETIVEPQQT
-748 EEQLTKWKSTDFV
+748 EWKTKEFI
-761 QDLFIQDFGSLESH
+761 QDLFIEDFGELDSH
-775 KKWIFKPVS
+775 KKWILKPVT
-784 FDKKPLS
+784 FEKKTL
-791 KRDSGNKKLV
+791 NKKDSENKTLV
-801 DLKQTISLDEFL
+801 ELKQTLSLDEYL
-813 DLPNDMQ
+813 ALPAETK
-820 KRYKEVLNGGKDCDK
+820 KRYKEVLNSGKDCDHY
-835 ISTNEISFE
+835 SSDEITLEQYNAF
-844 EYKALSK
+844 SK
-851 ERKKYCLQ
+851 EKKKFCLV

-866 NNVRVKDT
+866 NNIRLKDT

-882 DLFNHDPEL
+882 DLYNHDREL
-891 DRLWTSRDNRL
+891 DNLWTIRDSRL
-902 EGRYSKDG
+902 KGRYSKDG
-910 IAEAFAEFAKKER
+910 IAEAFAEFAKKEG

>member
-1 MKLSEVLSKD
+1 MTLKDILSENEIS
-11 ELAKLTQ
+11 KLTQ
-18 FSQDEIKWLEERMF
+18 FSSAEISWLEERMF
-32 NATNDKGEGIVK
+32 SGTNEEGKTVAK
-44 VKCIVREKDIELKP
+44 VQCVVREKEIELKP

-64 LYTHKLIEEYNYPK
+64 LYAHKLIEEFNYPK
-78 ERIEFEKVVQM
+78 DRIEFEKIVQM
-89 GRDSSNFADLV
+89 GRVDSKRADIV
-100 IYEDEHKTAP
+100 IYEDEHNTVP
-110 YIVVEFKAPGK
+110 YIVVECKAPGK

-132 KNIGA
+132 KNLGA
-137 SIAVEVDGGEVKEYY
+137 SIAVEVDGGEVKEFY

-182 NDRFTIKDLV
+182 NDRFTIKDLI
-192 LVDEKNT
+192 LEDEKNT

-229 FAKLYDEYLSAD
+229 FAKLYDEYCSAD

-246 SNAINDGF
+246 SNAINDDF
-254 INHASEYTKDDSF
+254 IEHVSDFKRDDTF

-275 GAEGQVFDRVQNLF
+275 GPEGQVYDRVQKLF
-289 NKAQQKWRGIFPDN
+289 EKAQKKWIGIFPEN

-311 DVKIVVAYLENVKL
+311 DVKLVVSYLENVKL
-325 FNSNLDVVDDAFEH
+325 FNSNLDVIDDAFEH

-362 VKMMNPSEN
+362 VKMMNPSEE
-371 DSMIDTASGSCGF
+371 DAMIDTASGSCGF

-393 NKINPGKHNFVNTR
+393 NKIYSETHNRENKIRNFVNTK
-407 RSRRE
+407 RSQRE

-419 VFAIDFDEVCV
+419 VFAIDFNEVCV

-443 KTNVME
+443 KTNVLE

-460 SKYLQKPGWQEKYVA
+460 SKYLKKPGWSEKYIG

-481 NLAEQKG
+481 GLADKESKG

-508 TDAKVIGLY
+508 TDPKVIGLY
-517 ELGYNEKKK
+517 NLGYNEKKK
-526 LKNNV
+526 LKNNI

-550 MGVVLPQGDFNN
+550 MGIVLPQGDFNN

-573 SKCRILAVV
+573 EKCRILAVV
-582 GLHQNTFSQHTP
+582 GLHPNTFLQHTG

-606 SADDKKNPNI
+606 DENCGYPNI
-616 NDKESVT
+616 CPKPA
-623 FRIHLTDNNRRVS
+623 
-636 QKEMDD
+636 
-642 DINNKEYRLSI
+642 
-653 KQKEVE
+653 
-659 ADENYNG
+659 ADENG
-666 NKHDFSIGVEKYD
+666 NI
-679 NLSDEDKKLYYEYD
+679 
-693 KRQDYN
+693 
-699 VYVDYP
+699 DYP

-733 KWHYSIKDGEIVSEA
+733 KYHYYIKNGELETIVEPQQT
-748 EEQLTKWKSTDFV
+748 EWKTTEFI
-761 QDLFIQDFGSLESH
+761 QDLFTEDFGELDSH
-775 KKWIFKPVS
+775 KKWILKPVT
-784 FDKKPLS
+784 FEKKTLN
-791 KRDSGNKKLV
+791 KKDSENKKLV
-801 DLKQTISLDEFL
+801 ELKQTLNLDEYL
-813 DLPNDMQ
+813 DLPSDTK
-820 KRYKEVLNGGKDCDK
+820 KRYKEVLNDGKDCDSY
-835 ISTNEISFE
+835 IANEITFE
-844 EYKALSK
+844 QYNAFFK
-851 ERKKYCLQ
+851 EKKKFCLPV
-859 IEDVKEH
+859 EDVKEH
-866 NNVRVKDT
+866 NNVRLKDT

-882 DLFNHDPEL
+882 DLFNHDREL
-891 DRLWTSRDNRL
+891 DKLWTIRDSRL
-902 EGRYSKDG
+902 KGRYSKDG
-910 IAEAFAEFAKKER
+910 IAEAFAEFAKKEG

>member
-1 MKLSEVLSKD
+1 MTLKDILSND
-11 ELAKLTQ
+11 EIAKLTQ
-18 FSQDEIKWLEERMF
+18 FTQPEIQWLEERMF
-32 NATNDKGEGIVK
+32 RGTNDEGKTVAK
-44 VKCIVREKDIELKP
+44 VQCVVREKEIELKP

-64 LYTHKLIEEYNYPK
+64 LYAHKLIEEFNYPK
-78 ERIEFEKVVQM
+78 ERIEFEKIVQM
-89 GRDSSNFADLV
+89 GRDDSKRADIV

-110 YIVVEFKAPGK
+110 YIVVECKAVGK

-132 KNIGA
+132 KNLGA
-137 SIAVEVDGGEVKEYY
+137 SIAVEVDGGEVKEFY
-152 YNRQSSQNKNYKF
+152 YNRQSNQNKNYKF
-165 EKIDRLPKFNE
+165 EKIDRLPKYNE

-182 NDRFTIKDLV
+182 NDRFTIKDLI

-229 FAKLYDEYLSAD
+229 FAKLYDEYCSAD

-254 INHASEYTKDDSF
+254 IDHVSEFKRDDTF

-275 GAEGQVFDRVQNLF
+275 GPEGQVYNRVQKLF
-289 NKAQQKWRGIFPDN
+289 EKAQKKWIGIFPEN

-311 DVKIVVAYLENVKL
+311 DVKIVVSYLENVKL
-325 FNSNLDVVDDAFEH
+325 FNSNLDVIDDAFEH

-362 VKMMNPSEN
+362 VKMMNPSEE

-393 NKINPGKHNFVNTR
+393 NKINPTKHNFVNTK
-407 RSRRE
+407 RSQRE

-443 KTNVME
+443 KTNVLE

-460 SKYLQKPGWQEKYVA
+460 SKYLKKPGWSEKYIG

-481 NLAEQKG
+481 GLADKDSKG

-496 LVLANPP
+496 LILANPP

-526 LKNNV
+526 LKNNI

-550 MGVVLPQGDFNN
+550 MGIVLPQGDFNN

-573 SKCRILAVV
+573 EKCRILAVV
-582 GLHQNTFSQHTP
+582 GLHPNTFLQHTG

-606 SADDKKNPNI
+606 DENCGYPNI
-616 NDKESVT
+616 CPKP
-623 FRIHLTDNNRRVS
+623 
-636 QKEMDD
+636 Q
-642 DINNKEYRLSI
+642 
-653 KQKEVE
+653 
-659 ADENYNG
+659 ADENG
-666 NKHDFSIGVEKYD
+666 NI
-679 NLSDEDKKLYYEYD
+679 
-693 KRQDYN
+693 
-699 VYVDYP
+699 DYP

-733 KWHYSIKDGEIVSEA
+733 KYHYLIKDGQLETIVEPQ
-748 EEQLTKWKSTDFV
+748 ETEWKSTEFI
-761 QDLFIQDFGSLESH
+761 QDLFIEDFGELDTH
-775 KKWIFKPVS
+775 KKWILKPVT
-784 FDKKPLS
+784 FEKKPLN
-791 KRDSGNKKLV
+791 KKDSENKKLV
-801 DLKQTISLDEFL
+801 ELKQTLSLDEYL
-813 DLPNDMQ
+813 ALPAETK
-820 KRYKEVLNGGKDCDK
+820 KRYKEVLNSGKDCNSYTAD
-835 ISTNEISFE
+835 EITLEQYNAF
-844 EYKALSK
+844 SK
-851 ERKKYCLQ
+851 EKKKFCLV
-859 IEDVKEH
+859 IEGVKEF
-866 NNVRVKDT
+866 NNVRLKDT

-882 DLFNHDPEL
+882 DLFNHDREL
-891 DRLWTSRDNRL
+891 DTQWTLKDSRLK
-902 EGRYSKDG
+902 GRYSKDG
-910 IAEAFAEFAKKER
+910 IAEAFAEFAKKEK

>member
-1 MKLSEVLSKD
+1 MWYTVPIQEQKMTLKDILSDNEIS
-11 ELAKLTQ
+11 KLTQ
-18 FSQDEIKWLEERMF
+18 FSPAEITWLEERMF
-32 NATNDKGEGIVK
+32 SGTNDEGKTVAK
-44 VKCIVREKDIELKP
+44 VQCVVREKEIELKP

-64 LYTHKLIEEYNYPK
+64 LYAHKLIEEFNYPK
-78 ERIEFEKVVQM
+78 ERIEFEKIVQM
-89 GRDSSNFADLV
+89 GRDDSKRADIV

-110 YIVVEFKAPGK
+110 YIVVECKAVGK

-132 KNIGA
+132 KNLGA
-137 SIAVEVDGGEVKEYY
+137 SIAVEVDGGEVKEFY

-182 NDRFTIKDLV
+182 NDRFTIKDLI

-229 FAKLYDEYLSAD
+229 FAKLYDEYCSAD

-254 INHASEYTKDDSF
+254 IDHVSEFKRDDTF

-275 GAEGQVFDRVQNLF
+275 GPEGQVYDRVQKLF
-289 NKAQQKWRGIFPDN
+289 EKAQKKWIGIFPEN

-311 DVKIVVAYLENVKL
+311 DVKIVVSYLENVKL
-325 FNSNLDVVDDAFEH
+325 FNSNLDVIDDAFEH

-362 VKMMNPSEN
+362 VKMMNPSEE
-371 DSMIDTASGSCGF
+371 DAMIDTASGSCGF

-393 NKINPGKHNFVNTR
+393 NKINPTKHNFVNTK
-407 RSRRE
+407 RSQRE

-443 KTNVME
+443 KTNVLE

-460 SKYLQKPGWQEKYVA
+460 SKYLKKPGWSEKYIG

-481 NLAEQKG
+481 GLADKDAKG

-496 LVLANPP
+496 LILANPP

-526 LKNNV
+526 LKNNI

-550 MGVVLPQGDFNN
+550 MGIVLPQGDFNN

-573 SKCRILAVV
+573 EKCRILAVV
-582 GLHQNTFSQHTP
+582 GLHPNTFLQHTG

-606 SADDKKNPNI
+606 DENCGYPNI
-616 NDKESVT
+616 CPKP
-623 FRIHLTDNNRRVS
+623 
-636 QKEMDD
+636 Q
-642 DINNKEYRLSI
+642 
-653 KQKEVE
+653 
-659 ADENYNG
+659 ADENG
-666 NKHDFSIGVEKYD
+666 NI
-679 NLSDEDKKLYYEYD
+679 
-693 KRQDYN
+693 
-699 VYVDYP
+699 DYP

-733 KWHYSIKDGEIVSEA
+733 KYHYLIKNGELETIVEPQ
-748 EEQLTKWKSTDFV
+748 ETEWKSTEFI
-761 QDLFIQDFGSLESH
+761 QNLFIEDFGELDTH
-775 KKWIFKPVS
+775 KKWILKPVT
-784 FDKKPLS
+784 FEKKPLN
-791 KRDSGNKKLV
+791 KKDSENKKLIC
-801 DLKQTISLDEFL
+801 LKQTLSLDEYL
-813 DLPNDMQ
+813 ELPAETK
-820 KRYKEVLNGGKDCDK
+820 KRYKEVLNSGIDCNSYTAD
-835 ISTNEISFE
+835 EITLEQYNAF
-844 EYKALSK
+844 SK
-851 ERKKYCLQ
+851 EKKKYCLV

-866 NNVRVKDT
+866 NNVRLKDT

-882 DLFNHDPEL
+882 DLFNHDREL
-891 DRLWTSRDNRL
+891 DNLWSTRDARLK
-902 EGRYSKDG
+902 GRYSKDG
-910 IAEAFAEFAKKER
+910 IAEAFAEFAKKEK